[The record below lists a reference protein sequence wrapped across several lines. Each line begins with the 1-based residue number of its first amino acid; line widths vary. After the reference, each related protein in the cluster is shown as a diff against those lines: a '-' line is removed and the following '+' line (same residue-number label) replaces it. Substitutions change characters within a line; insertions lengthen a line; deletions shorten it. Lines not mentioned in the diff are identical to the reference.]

1 VELSIKFPAKYVNI
15 KKYIQNKKMP
25 KTSLSQTQNHT
36 LFKKTTS
43 VYLQPIGFTTSDPEQ
58 NVCGIAQF

>member
-1 VELSIKFPAKYVNI
+1 
-15 KKYIQNKKMP
+15 MP